1 MQDCMAEMPA
11 LTRVGVVPVGVH
23 ATWEENALWTCRQ
36 GWTRVLEA
44 GPGVK
49 RPVPRLACGPRE
61 HQARQ
66 TFAGLLAEAQLVW
79 DEACSLRRWQSRL
92 R

>member
-49 RPVPRLACGPRE
+49 RPVPMLAC
-61 HQARQ
+61 
-66 TFAGLLAEAQLVW
+66 
-79 DEACSLRRWQSRL
+79 
-92 R
+92 